1 MMQFII
7 DLIRIKLWLSAMIF
21 MNLFDYIVEN
31 EYICIRINDIIM
43 DGLILIILGIYIF
56 SKMFGGGDKKKKR
69 SKRKSTFWGD
79 TSTYSDYDAW
89 NRSHGSDNKLF

>member
-1 MMQFII
+1 MQFII

-69 SKRKSTFWGD
+69 RKRKSTFWGD

>member
-1 MMQFII
+1 MAISLKM
-7 DLIRIKLWLSAMIF
+7 SIF
-21 MNLFDYIVEN
+21 AYKFNAN
-31 EYICIRINDIIM
+31 NM

-56 SKMFGGGDKKKKR
+56 SKMFGSGDKKKKR
-69 SKRKSTFWGD
+69 RKRKSIFWGD

>member
-1 MMQFII
+1 M
-7 DLIRIKLWLSAMIF
+7 SIF
-21 MNLFDYIVEN
+21 AYKFNAN
-31 EYICIRINDIIM
+31 NM

-56 SKMFGGGDKKKKR
+56 SKMFGSGDKKKKR
-69 SKRKSTFWGD
+69 RKRKSIFWGD

>member
-1 MMQFII
+1 MQFII
-7 DLIRIKLWLSAMIF
+7 DLIRIKLWLSVTIAIH
-21 MNLFDYIVEN
+21 LFGYIAEN

-69 SKRKSTFWGD
+69 RRRKSTFWGD

-89 NRSHGSDNKLF
+89 SHSHGPDNKLF